1 MAPRLASLSAL
12 AATAVAVESESVP
25 FAFRVNDVKGVPF
38 AFRIQANGGKK
49 TMLQTYNAELD
60 GTDDKTHTPITRVV
74 NLLNDMKKTLQ
85 TEADEDEDMYDKL
98 ACWCNDN
105 TYGKNNAIATSE
117 ETITELEHSIEAL
130 TAKSSELTTKIKETE
145 AQVAEDKQALAEATA
160 QREKE
165 VAAFHGEEM
174 DEIQAIENM
183 KSAIE
188 VLGRHAASASFLAE
202 VKEQVS
208 FLSTG
213 GKGKKNPWESKRLEH
228 SLDEFMRTSD
238 FDNYDAPDVDVPTA
252 TPGHKDGFLQHQDTA
267 AEAVADTATKL
278 AGDVAVVRRAMHDAS
293 AFTQTHHMSQ
303 YYPAYQSQSGNI
315 LGVLEQMKEEM
326 ESGLSEGQKTEMMR
340 ASAFAELRSAKTSE
354 IENGEKMAEQK
365 EDELAKCDNDNAES
379 KEDLAA
385 EMNALSAS
393 QKFLINLKS
402 TCGDADK
409 NFQIRKAARLEEI
422 TAVSETIEILMDDK
436 ARDAMSGTYNFLQLS
451 SHAKV
456 DKRRNAAASLL
467 RKAAAKTANPELVAL
482 ATTVELDS
490 FTKVKKAIDDM
501 VGMLKTQQADE
512 VKKNDWCAASLSENE
527 MQMMKGETARD
538 DLTAKIGVLDQSVAQ
553 LNQGILDAQASIAD
567 LQTNQQRASEDRKI
581 ANTDFQSTVAD
592 QTMTIEVLHKALDK
606 LATFYDKEFLQ
617 TKKGVSLI
625 QRGSKQTPP
634 VPQAEYKPNSGSS
647 GVMSMIEKLI
657 HDAKGLVAD
666 SKTSEMEAQAA
677 YEALVADTN
686 TNVAA
691 LTNEVVNKTKAKAKA
706 QKDKLVA
713 ESDLM
718 DTVDEL
724 EGIHNT
730 GSDLHAEC
738 DYVTKNF
745 DTRQEARGQE
755 IEALQQAKQILSG
768 AGLN

>member
-1 MAPRLASLSAL
+1 MAPLAARFSVL
-12 AATAVAVESESVP
+12 AATAAAVESESVP
-25 FAFRVNDVKGVPF
+25 FAFRVTDVKGVPF
-38 AFRIQANGGKK
+38 AFRIQTPGAKK
-49 TMLQTYNAELD
+49 TLLQTYNAELD
-60 GTDDKTHTPITRVV
+60 GVDDKTHTPITRVV
-74 NLLNDMKKTLQ
+74 NLLGEMKKTLQ
-85 TEADEDEDMYDKL
+85 TEMDEDEEMYDKL

-105 TYGKNNAIATSE
+105 TYGKNNAISTSE

-130 TAKSSELTTKIKETE
+130 TAKSAELKTKIKETE
-145 AQVAEDKQALAEATA
+145 SQFAADKAALAEATA

-165 VAAFHGEEM
+165 AAAFHGEET

-183 KSAIE
+183 KAAIE
-188 VLGRHAASASFLAE
+188 VLGRHASSASFLAE
-202 VKEQVS
+202 VKQQIS

-213 GKGKKNPWESKRLEH
+213 KNPWESKRLEH
-228 SLDEFMRTSD
+228 SLYEFMRTSD

-252 TPGHKDGFLQHQDTA
+252 TPGHKDGFLQHHDTA
-267 AEAVADTATKL
+267 AEVAADSAAAL

-315 LGVLEQMKEEM
+315 LGVLKQMKEEM

-340 ASAFAELRSAKTSE
+340 SAAFAELRSAKTSE

-365 EDELAKCDNDNAES
+365 EDELAKCDNDNAEA

-385 EMNALSAS
+385 EMSALSAS
-393 QKFLINLKS
+393 QKFLINLKA
-402 TCGDADK
+402 TCADADK
-409 NFQIRKAARLEEI
+409 NFQTRKAARLEEI
-422 TAVSETIEILMDDK
+422 TAVGETIEILTEDT
-436 ARDAMSGTYNFLQLS
+436 ARDAMSGTYNFLQTS

-456 DKRRNAAASLL
+456 DQRRHAAASLL
-467 RKAAAKTANPELVAL
+467 RKAAAQSANPELVAL

-501 VGMLKTQQADE
+501 ISVLKTQQEDE
-512 VKKNDWCAASLSENE
+512 VKKNDWCASSLSENE
-527 MQMMKGETARD
+527 MQMMKGETTRD

-567 LQTNQQRASEDRKI
+567 LQMNQQRASEDRKKE
-581 ANTDFQSTVAD
+581 NTDFQSTVAD

-617 TKKGVSLI
+617 TKKGGISLI

-657 HDAKGLVAD
+657 HEAKGLVAD
-666 SKTSEMEAQAA
+666 SKTSEMAAQAA
-677 YEALVADTN
+677 YEAMVADTN

-691 LTNEVVNKTKAKAKA
+691 LSNEVVAKTKAKAKA
-706 QKDKLVA
+706 KKDKLVA

-724 EGIHNT
+724 EGIHNA

-738 DYVTKNF
+738 DYLTKNF
-745 DTRQEARGQE
+745 EVRQEARGQE

-768 AGLN
+768 AGLS